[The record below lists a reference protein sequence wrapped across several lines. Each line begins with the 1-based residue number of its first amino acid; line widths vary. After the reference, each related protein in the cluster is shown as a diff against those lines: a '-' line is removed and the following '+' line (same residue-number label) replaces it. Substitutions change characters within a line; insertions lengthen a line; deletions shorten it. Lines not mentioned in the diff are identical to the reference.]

1 MGLTGSRHLQRAL
14 QDLEALLVGLVVVRR
29 GATVRGDLDLYEGVL
44 AVSLL
49 ARLQD
54 GGVVFL
60 VGVVV

>member
-1 MGLTGSRHLQRAL
+1 VGLTVSRHLQRAL

-29 GATVRGDLDLYEGVL
+29 GTTVRGDLDLYEGVL

-60 VGVVV
+60 FGVVV